1 MADNK
6 NMEINDEE
14 MQNAAGGNWNVI
26 GLPCPRFK
34 EGDHVRV
41 KGYEEYDAVIVKV
54 LSCSQGF
61 SGKTWNYEV
70 HIFQRLMKHPHRMN
84 RDHDKGYQY
93 LSRH

>member
-1 MADNK
+1 M
-6 NMEINDEE
+6 
-14 MQNAAGGNWNVI
+14 I

-54 LSCSQGF
+54 LSYSQGF

-70 HIFQRLMKHPHRMN
+70 HIFHPAATLQGTK
-84 RDHDKGYQY
+84 DEEY
-93 LSRH
+93 LSPA

>member
-1 MADNK
+1 MADSK

-14 MQNAAGGNWNVI
+14 MQNAAGGNII
-26 GLPCPRFK
+26 GLPLPRFK

-54 LSCSQGF
+54 LSYSQGF

-70 HIFQRLMKHPHRMN
+70 HIFHPAATIQGTK
-84 RDHDKGYQY
+84 DEKE
-93 LSRH
+93 LSPA

>member
-14 MQNAAGGNWNVI
+14 MQKAAGGNI
-26 GLPCPRFK
+26 LGLPLSRFK
-34 EGDHVRV
+34 KGDHVRV

-54 LSCSQGF
+54 LSYSQGF

-70 HIFQRLMKHPHRMN
+70 HIFHPAATLQGTK
-84 RDHDKGYQY
+84 DEEY
-93 LSRH
+93 LSPA

>member
-54 LSCSQGF
+54 LSYSQGF

-70 HIFQRLMKHPHRMN
+70 HIFHPAATIQGTK
-84 RDHDKGYQY
+84 DEKE
-93 LSRH
+93 LSPA

>member
-14 MQNAAGGNWNVI
+14 MKNAAGGNI
-26 GLPCPRFK
+26 GLPLPRFK

-54 LSCSQGF
+54 LKYYGYN
-61 SGKTWNYEV
+61 GRTWNYEV
-70 HIFQRLMKHPHRMN
+70 HIFHPTATIQGTK
-84 RDHDKGYQY
+84 DEKE
-93 LSRH
+93 LSPA